1 MELGAPKH
9 AGARAMA
16 QRHAGKANPRAA
28 STRDRGGR
36 SKAKTAASDSSL
48 KERLL
53 ALERER
59 DQLREAL
66 ERERARAGKLE
77 EINTAA
83 RNRISW
89 ALDSLQSILESKS

>member
-1 MELGAPKH
+1 MG
-9 AGARAMA
+9 
-16 QRHAGKANPRAA
+16 QRHAGKANRRAA
-28 STRDRGGR
+28 SAGDRSRR
-36 SKAKTAASDSSL
+36 SKAKAAAPGGSL

-53 ALERER
+53 AVERER
-59 DQLREAL
+59 DELREAL

-89 ALDSLQSILESKS
+89 ALDSLQSILDGKS

>member
-1 MELGAPKH
+1 
-9 AGARAMA
+9 MA
-16 QRHAGKANPRAA
+16 QRHAGKASPRTAGA
-28 STRDRGGR
+28 RDRGRR
-36 SKAKTAASDSSL
+36 SKAKTAASEGSL
-48 KERLL
+48 KERLV

-59 DQLREAL
+59 DALRVAL

-89 ALDSLQSILESKS
+89 ALDSLQSILDPKF

>member
-1 MELGAPKH
+1 MG
-9 AGARAMA
+9 
-16 QRHAGKANPRAA
+16 QRHAGKANRRTA
-28 STRDRGGR
+28 SAREQGRGS
-36 SKAKTAASDSSL
+36 SKAKAAAPDSSL

-59 DQLREAL
+59 DELRRAL
-66 ERERARAGKLE
+66 EREQARARKLE